1 VRAWPRARQQR
12 TDAPC
17 SQFDKPRG
25 ERDYPELGLEAT
37 VKALIDAGL
46 TYDDVETASVGYCCE
61 CARRARQT
69 RHPDTHAQTAT
80 RRAVSA
86 LSTSSA

>member
-1 VRAWPRARQQR
+1 VRAWARARQQR

-61 CARRARQT
+61 WRAGRAP
-69 RHPDTHAQTAT
+69 RLTAG
-80 RRAVSA
+80 
-86 LSTSSA
+86 